1 MHSVLWDNFGK
12 MATLV
17 GQLRGQQVRVYS
29 RNEWIVACPLTR
41 LDRGEW
47 ELRAHIRK
55 NKAPQ
60 DATIWLSPLRSR
72 VEDHLFIIGD
82 DERIAAFATDPAMK
96 YVTVSR
102 MGMKLNRKIEARLS
116 EFNLQLHSMRAAKC

>member
-1 MHSVLWDNFGK
+1 MKVLLDNFGK

-17 GQLRGQQVRVYS
+17 GQLRGQQARVYV
-29 RNEWIVACPLTR
+29 RDEWVVACPLTR

-47 ELRAHIRK
+47 ELRAHLRR
-55 NKAPQ
+55 NRAPQ
-60 DATIWLSPLRSR
+60 DATIWFAPLRSR

-82 DERIAAFATDPAMK
+82 DEKVAAFATDPDMK

-102 MGMKLNRKIEARLS
+102 MAMKLNRKIDARLS
-116 EFNLQLHSMRAAKC
+116 EFHQQLHTMRTVKC